1 MTHVA
6 KSIVVL
12 VLLIF
17 PGVAFSRPD
26 QRAPGGLYIGVEGEL
41 LTVKAKD
48 IPVRRILE
56 GLAQH
61 LGFELIVV
69 GALDGRRSLEV
80 EAKPV
85 EQGLKKI
92 LAPASW
98 AFMYK
103 SVGGQSRLAKVF
115 VFPAKEQQGSAALSR
130 SISDLPTGLARPSPQ
145 RQRAGAATAL
155 PNREAGVGEAL
166 SELFASDDDEMR
178 AVAIV
183 GLTALGGEQAAGAL
197 HQALQDKEAWIRQT
211 AVEALEE
218 IGGAHAIQ
226 GLQYALRDENP
237 AVRKAAQEALDRLQQ
252 STSTQ

>member
-1 MTHVA
+1 MTRVM
-6 KSIVVL
+6 KSIA
-12 VLLIF
+12 LLMLFIF
-17 PGVAFSRPD
+17 PGVAVARPD
-26 QRAPGGLYIGVEGEL
+26 QRAPGGLYIGMEGEL

-48 IPVRRILE
+48 IPLRRILE
-56 GLAQH
+56 GLARQ

-80 EAKPV
+80 EAKPW
-85 EQGLKKI
+85 EQALKKV

-98 AFMYK
+98 AFVYK

-130 SISDLPTGLARPSPQ
+130 SIADLPTGLVRPSPQ
-145 RQRAGAATAL
+145 RQRTGAAASS
-155 PNREAGVGEAL
+155 PHREAGVGGAL

-197 HQALQDKEAWIRQT
+197 HQALQDKEPWIRQT
-211 AVEALEE
+211 AIEALEE
-218 IGGAHAIQ
+218 LGGAHAIQ

-237 AVRKAAQEALDRLQQ
+237 SVRKAAQEALDRLQQ
-252 STSTQ
+252 STQ